1 MKDEELQWFRP
12 LWLRLL
18 VTALVLVWFLWE
30 TFFNKDQLW
39 MLITA
44 AALAYA
50 VWNLFIKFNDKIGK
64 ADSKLPPPG
73 ENDGQPKA

>member
-1 MKDEELQWFRP
+1 MKESEREWFRP

-18 VTALVLVWFLWE
+18 VTGFVAAWFAWE
-30 TFFNKDQLW
+30 VFFTQDQFW

-50 VWNLFIKFNDKIGK
+50 VWNLIIRYKEPAPRPAAAAEENGDGK
-64 ADSKLPPPG
+64 PEA
-73 ENDGQPKA
+73 